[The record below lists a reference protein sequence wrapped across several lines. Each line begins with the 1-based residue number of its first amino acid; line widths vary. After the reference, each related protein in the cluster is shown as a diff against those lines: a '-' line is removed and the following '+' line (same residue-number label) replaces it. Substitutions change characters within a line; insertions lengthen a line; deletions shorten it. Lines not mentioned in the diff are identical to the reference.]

1 MSIHRYTAAQNAA
14 ASPREVEIR
23 AFRYVNGL
31 LAGAADFAQR
41 IAALHKASQ
50 LWSILVGDLT
60 IESNALPIELKAQ
73 LISLGLWAQ
82 REAAARMADEES
94 LGPLIALHRDMIAGL
109 EGQVALPPPVI
120 ASVAFQAAV
129 A

>member
-1 MSIHRYTAAQNAA
+1 MSIHRYAAAQNAA
-14 ASPREVEIR
+14 ASPREIEIR

-31 LAGAADFAQR
+31 MAGATDFAQR
-41 IAALHKASQ
+41 VAALHKVSQ

-60 IESNALPIELKAQ
+60 TDSNALPMELKAR

-94 LGPLIALHRDMIAGL
+94 LDPLIALHRDMIAGL
-109 EGQVALPPPVI
+109 EGQGMMTPPPV
-120 ASVAFQAAV
+120 AAAFQAAV